1 MDSSNPE
8 KEASEGGKD
17 KASEVSREKKAS
29 EAPTEANRGKKKTIW
44 DIQNFTKDSSDFE
57 EMTTPEQGTSVAS
70 KEEKA
75 SEALPKAKKAKKKFP
90 NIWVLKAQKQRKGD
104 LEEEV
109 IGAYSSLD
117 KAIRNARR
125 TMENY
130 EGDHGFEDNSEN
142 IGEKG
147 GIVFRYT
154 YGYYQVSIDKVSL
167 DKPSSCGLF

>member
-8 KEASEGGKD
+8 KEATEAGQD

-29 EAPTEANRGKKKTIW
+29 EAPTEANKGKKKTIW
-44 DIQNFTKDSSDFE
+44 DIGNFAKDSSDFE
-57 EMTTPEQGTSVAS
+57 EMTTPEQGTSEAS
-70 KEEKA
+70 KEKA
-75 SEALPKAKKAKKKFP
+75 PVKAKKAKKKFA

-104 LEEEV
+104 LEEKV

-130 EGDHGFEDNSEN
+130 EGVQGFEDNSET
-142 IGEKG
+142 IGEDG
-147 GIVFRYT
+147 GVVFRYS
-154 YGYYQVSIDKVSL
+154 YGYYEVSIDKVSL
-167 DKPSSCGLF
+167 DKRSSCDLF

>member
-8 KEASEGGKD
+8 KEASEAAQD
-17 KASEVSREKKAS
+17 KESEVSREKKAS
-29 EAPTEANRGKKKTIW
+29 EAPTEANKGKKKTIW
-44 DIQNFTKDSSDFE
+44 EIQNFVKDSSDFE
-57 EMTTPEQGTSVAS
+57 EMTTPEQGTSEAA

-75 SEALPKAKKAKKKFP
+75 SEAPEKAKKAKKKFA
-90 NIWVLKAQKQRKGD
+90 NIWVLKALKQRNGD

-125 TMENY
+125 TMEGYN
-130 EGDHGFEDNSEN
+130 GQGFEDNSET
-142 IGEKG
+142 IDEDG
-147 GIVFRYT
+147 GVVFKYR
-154 YGYYQVSIDKVSL
+154 YGYYEVSIDKVSL